1 MKFNQKKRLYIPLI
15 FGLLLLLIGGTYLVY
30 AAMTAQDEKH
40 NYFQVGELETKIFEE
55 HFDED
60 MTEIAKD
67 TSVRKEVRIENVGT
81 IKQFIRVMVLPEV
94 KGTITG
100 DPDHHQLLPLVAGNQ
115 IEYGEMSNKWADGG
129 DGYYYYLEAVNPR
142 RETDYLFT
150 SVTLADNLADRYHN
164 AEFSIYL
171 KVEAINCA
179 EFAYRNAWW
188 QGNTPS
194 GNGNPLVAIDSS
206 LSGATEN

>member
-1 MKFNQKKRLYIPLI
+1 MKFNKKHHLYIPVI

-40 NYFQVGELETKIFEE
+40 NYFQVGEVETKLLEVFS
-55 HFDED
+55 DEI
-60 MTEIAKD
+60 TEIAKGIE
-67 TSVRKEVRIENVGT
+67 VEKEVKIENAGT

-100 DPDHHQLLPLVAGNQ
+100 DPDHQQLLPLVAGNQ

-150 SVTLADNLADRYHN
+150 FFTLAENLADRYHN
-164 AEFSIYL
+164 ADFSIYL

-179 EFAYRNAWW
+179 EFAYRDAWW

-194 GNGNPLVAIDSS
+194 DNSDPLKAIDSA
-206 LSGATEN
+206 LSGLTEE